1 LREAFHA
8 FRGQELVDLGV
19 ERSDHRLQRAGWSHD
34 APPRA
39 DLGQRFGFAA
49 AYDLQHLEQ
58 ARHAEVDMFADQI
71 VERGRADTCISL
83 MPAAPALHSDSPPVS
98 ALHRTVQRI
107 KAEMVAWRSH
117 LRADVP

>member
-1 LREAFHA
+1 MPSVVRSLLISELSAAITGCSVPAGAMMRPHEPTSASALALPLRTI
-8 FRGQELVDLGV
+8 
-19 ERSDHRLQRAGWSHD
+19 SST
-34 APPRA
+34 
-39 DLGQRFGFAA
+39 
-49 AYDLQHLEQ
+49 LEQ